1 MTPPDS
7 SFSDYFTSYFDAWH
21 NLDLERVMAF
31 FADDVVY
38 EDTTVGAIAR
48 GTEQMRKFVK
58 DSFRR
63 VPDARFD
70 LVYSFSTGTDYSM
83 EWVMQP
89 MGVRGLSIGKMRE
102 GKITEN
108 RDYWNGALFQL
119 PDHRK
124 P

>member
-1 MTPPDS
+1 VNAR
-7 SFSDYFTSYFDAWH
+7 DYFTSYFDAWD

-31 FADDVVY
+31 FAEDIVY

-63 VPDARFD
+63 VPDARFEF
-70 LVYSFSTGTDYSM
+70 VHAFSTGTDYAM

-89 MGVRGLSIGKMRE
+89 MGVRGLSIGKMHD

-108 RDYWNGALFQL
+108 RDYWNGALFQI
-119 PDHRK
+119 PGHGK
-124 P
+124 T